1 MDPRLN
7 RMDASDAAIARDTN
21 LPWWWSSDS
30 SDSSSEDCDLLCLA
44 AGLAAATAATISD
57 ESIHAGKGPQGPKIR
72 HDKPVSQFDW
82 AAHVESMQDIHFLRA
97 FRMTPEAF
105 YELRDLLASDLNAID
120 DKYAEVCE
128 VNSKV

>member
-7 RMDASDAAIARDTN
+7 RMDASGAASARDTN

-57 ESIHAGKGPQGPKIR
+57 ESLHSGKGPQGPKVR
-72 HDKPVSQFDW
+72 HDKPVSLFDCLD
-82 AAHVESMQDIHFLRA
+82 SLN
-97 FRMTPEAF
+97 F
-105 YELRDLLASDLNAID
+105 YYR
-120 DKYAEVCE
+120 
-128 VNSKV
+128 